1 MLLWTGLM
9 TTSSSILRSRA
20 STALLGLSNDSWER
34 DSFSLGI
41 RWDLRFEKVREVSH
55 LWSVWGSE
63 RFGSICAA
71 YISERSWWVWS
82 KRVRRWQREDAP
94 LAAKSA
100 WQVCIL
106 HRHVFMHPFLSS
118 LSNGHFSFTTRRKW
132 SSRIAINRN
141 QFVSSSLMVRLGE
154 KWSSIKHKATHTT

>member
-41 RWDLRFEKVREVSH
+41 RWDLRFKKVREVSH
-55 LWSVWGSE
+55 LWSVWVEGSE
-63 RFGSICAA
+63 RFGSICTA

-82 KRVRRWQREDAP
+82 KRVWRWQREDAP

-100 WQVCIL
+100 WQVCTL
-106 HRHVFMHPFLSS
+106 HQHVFMHPLLSS
-118 LSNGHFSFTTRRKW
+118 HANWRFLFTTWMNEWIKKVW
-132 SSRIAINRN
+132 KIFKLHCKLIQQNRY
-141 QFVSSSLMVRLGE
+141 
-154 KWSSIKHKATHTT
+154 K